1 MPALRDLQTDML
13 ERILQEKDAK
23 NLPIAE
29 QKPFTAEQRLAV
41 YKNNTHS
48 LLRDLLKDTFPVT
61 TLLLGDKFMSFAA
74 HEFIKSFPPD
84 SADMNAYGAQFPD
97 FLDHLPNV
105 NDFAYVPDT
114 ARLEWLAHEAYMSP
128 RHPALTGADLAA
140 AEDPMSLELKLQ
152 PHVQLLRSGW
162 PVDKLWHRVN
172 EEGADLKGFEM
183 KAEETFCAI
192 YRADDRISVWSLTEG
207 GYRFIEHLQSAPSLP
222 LAAEAAMRAEPGV
235 ALDKLLAGLLQQ
247 ELLAA

>member
-1 MPALRDLQTDML
+1 MPALRDLQNDML
-13 ERILQEKDAK
+13 DRILTEKGADG
-23 NLPIAE
+23 LGIAE
-29 QKPFTAEQRLAV
+29 QAPFTAEQRLAV

-61 TLLLGDKFMSFAA
+61 TLLLGDKFMSFAT
-74 HEFIKSFPPD
+74 HKFITTFPPD
-84 SADMNAYGAQFPD
+84 SGDMNAYGAQFPD

-105 NDFAYVPDT
+105 NEFAYVPDT
-114 ARLEWLAHEAYMSP
+114 SRLEWLAHEAYMSP
-128 RHPALTGADLAA
+128 RLPALTGAALAA
-140 AEDPMSLELKLQ
+140 VADPMALELKLQ

-183 KAEETFCAI
+183 KAEESFCAI
-192 YRADDRISVWSLTEG
+192 FRAGDRIAVWSITEG
-207 GYRFIEHLQSAPSLP
+207 GYRFIEHLQSSPSLP
-222 LAAEAAMRAEPGV
+222 LAAEAAMRAEAEV
-235 ALDKLLAGLLQQ
+235 SLDRILAGLLQQ